1 VQRRVEFN
9 MLDAKPSGERTREHC
24 LAATWRADHDHL
36 HAPLSVALRLT
47 FILSEMVSCVRVPA
61 ELQPVMH
68 LSAVV
73 RSDLSRSALLSLSGG
88 KATGIV
94 LGEAAGGADQF
105 TYA

>member
-1 VQRRVEFN
+1 
-9 MLDAKPSGERTREHC
+9 
-24 LAATWRADHDHL
+24 
-36 HAPLSVALRLT
+36 
-47 FILSEMVSCVRVPA
+47 
-61 ELQPVMH
+61 MH